1 VYTQKSK
8 ETYGGGRKLFEDP
21 FLAKIKFI
29 DNATLE
35 ASKDLKAMDLMSKRN
50 TLLDSKSKV
59 ERALYEDDGAEPLPT
74 VAKRKR
80 EQVKIPAAY
89 YLKT

>member
-1 VYTQKSK
+1 M
-8 ETYGGGRKLFEDP
+8 
-21 FLAKIKFI
+21 
-29 DNATLE
+29 
-35 ASKDLKAMDLMSKRN
+35 DLKSKRN

-59 ERALYEDDGAEPLPT
+59 ERALFEDDDSEPLIS

-89 YLKT
+89 YLKSHEERLKD